1 MFAESSVP
9 SITYIQGVPML
20 YLLATPAMALMP
32 LAAHPAA
39 VVRTPASRLA
49 VHPMMVAKSPEEKAL
64 LAASRY
70 TGPQT

>member
-1 MFAESSVP
+1 
-9 SITYIQGVPML
+9 ML